1 MKAQEEAASRRRPAR
16 ALLLGA
22 AGFFLLLVL
31 AAGWKSYRDL
41 ESSRQREAMLAARIG
56 ETEASVDSL
65 RRRIARLREDPV
77 ALERMARE
85 QLGLVKPGD
94 VVIVYPESPKPPAN
108 PPQPPK
114 PAPSAPPS

>member
-1 MKAQEEAASRRRPAR
+1 VKRTADAASRRKPAR

-41 ESSRQREAMLAARIG
+41 ESARAREATLAARIV
-56 ETEASVDSL
+56 ETEGRVDAL
-65 RRRIARLREDPV
+65 RRRIARLRDDPV

-94 VVIVYPESPKPPAN
+94 VVIVYPQTPPPAA
-108 PPQPPK
+108 P
-114 PAPSAPPS
+114 PAPAVAATP

>member
-1 MKAQEEAASRRRPAR
+1 MKSDAAASRRRPAR

-31 AAGWKSYRDL
+31 AAGWKGYRDL
-41 ESSRQREAMLAARIG
+41 EAARQREAMLTARIG
-56 ETEASVDSL
+56 ETAARVETL
-65 RRRIARLREDPV
+65 RRRIGRLRDDPV

-94 VVIVYPESPKPPAN
+94 VVVVYPETKPATPAAPVPPPATG
-108 PPQPPK
+108 
-114 PAPSAPPS
+114 AVPPS

>member
-1 MKAQEEAASRRRPAR
+1 VKAREEATSRRKPAR

-31 AAGWKSYRDL
+31 AAGWKGYLDL
-41 ESSRQREAMLAARIG
+41 QSARQRESMLAERIAA
-56 ETEASVDSL
+56 TEIRVEDL
-65 RRRIARLREDPV
+65 RRKIARLRDDPV

-94 VVIVYPESPKPPAN
+94 VVIVYPDAAPTPPT
-108 PPQPPK
+108 PQTPR
-114 PAPSAPPS
+114 

>member
-1 MKAQEEAASRRRPAR
+1 MKATADAASRRKPAR

-41 ESSRQREAMLAARIG
+41 ESAREREAMLAARIVQ
-56 ETEASVDSL
+56 TESRVDAL
-65 RRRIARLREDPV
+65 RRRIASLREDPV

-85 QLGLVKPGD
+85 QLGLVKPGE
-94 VVIVYPESPKPPAN
+94 VVVVYPETPPPPAK
-108 PPQPPK
+108 PTQPSQPV
-114 PAPSAPPS
+114 PPS

>member
-1 MKAQEEAASRRRPAR
+1 MKATEDAASRRKPAR

-56 ETEASVDSL
+56 ETEARVETL
-65 RRRIARLREDPV
+65 RRRIARLRDDPV

-94 VVIVYPESPKPPAN
+94 VVVVYPETARPAAKPPQLI
-108 PPQPPK
+108 QPV
-114 PAPSAPPS
+114 PPS